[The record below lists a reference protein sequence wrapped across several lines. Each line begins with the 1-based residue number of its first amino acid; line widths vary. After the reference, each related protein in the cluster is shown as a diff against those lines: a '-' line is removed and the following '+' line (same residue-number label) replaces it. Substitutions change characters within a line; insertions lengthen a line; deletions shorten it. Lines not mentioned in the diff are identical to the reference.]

1 MKYKFIEDLTSDVMF
16 EAYGKDLKEL
26 FRNAAEA
33 LFSVIAQTGKLK
45 EDVSKEISVE
55 GDDVRELMVNWLQE
69 LIARV
74 DVEGLF
80 FRRFE
85 VKEISEKKL
94 RAVCYGQEAR
104 PELGETLVKAV
115 TYYKLRVEKTSSGW
129 MAGVSL
135 DI

>member
-16 EAYGKDLKEL
+16 EADGKDLKEL
-26 FRNAAEA
+26 FENSAEA

-45 EDVSKEISVE
+45 ENVVKEITVE

-74 DVEGLF
+74 DVEHVF

-94 RAVCYGQEAR
+94 RARCYGQESR

-115 TYYKLRVEKTSSGW
+115 TYYKLKVEKTKQGW
-129 MAGVSL
+129 KARVAL